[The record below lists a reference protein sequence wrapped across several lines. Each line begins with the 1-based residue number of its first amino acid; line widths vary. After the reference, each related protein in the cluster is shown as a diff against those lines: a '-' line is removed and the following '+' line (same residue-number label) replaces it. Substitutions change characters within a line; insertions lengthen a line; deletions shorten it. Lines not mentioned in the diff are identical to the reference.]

1 MRRGRKRKRGRR
13 EPNGRVQ
20 RPPVAVRDVRDVV
33 LAQPH
38 RRGSNDPFCE
48 SPLGQFV
55 LRHRLDRLCYDAAL
69 DFARLTRRVFA
80 SKGVPQPHR
89 DGHRTP
95 DNGLGLSAEAARHL
109 QRELEQLEKRLRSI
123 SRDGFRGTRQLA
135 IFEREALP
143 EQAQEAM
150 RVLLELA
157 ASRAP
162 V

>member
-1 MRRGRKRKRGRR
+1 M
-13 EPNGRVQ
+13 
-20 RPPVAVRDVRDVV
+20 AVV

-38 RRGSNDPFCE
+38 RKGDRDPLRE
-48 SPLGQFV
+48 SSLGQFV

-95 DNGLGLSAEAARHL
+95 DNWLGLSAEAARHL
-109 QRELEQLEKRLRSI
+109 QHELEQLEKRLRSV
-123 SRDGFRGTRQLA
+123 SRDGFSATRQLA
-135 IFEREALP
+135 VFEREASP
-143 EQAQEAM
+143 DQAEETV

-157 ASRAP
+157 AGRAP
-162 V
+162 A